1 MNWKVV
7 IGIEVHVR
15 LNTKSK
21 LFSCASTT
29 YGASPNAHASLIDLA
44 MPGTLPVLNDKAIDM
59 AIQFG
64 LATNCDIHPYNVFA
78 RKNYFYPD
86 LPKGYQ
92 ISQLDHPIVSNGKLM
107 IEVDGKQKNI
117 RINRAH
123 LEEDAGKSIHYSD
136 HSALDYNRAGTP
148 LIEVVTEPEIYS
160 TAEAIAY
167 LKTLYQTVTNLGICD
182 GNMEQ
187 GSFKCDINISLRAN
201 DQAPLG
207 TRTEIKNLNSFR
219 FIERA
224 INYEIQ
230 RQSDLLDQGKAI
242 IQCTRLYDPNSDET
256 KLMRTKEQAHD
267 YRYFPEPDLMPVHIS
282 QERIDRLQANMPES
296 CDDKY
301 KRFITK
307 FELKEDCARRLSQK
321 VHLSALFSKAA
332 QNQVAYAAEFANW
345 ILGDISALLHTHHLS
360 PANCPITSDHLI
372 DIALALHN
380 KQIAK
385 SAVKI
390 ILTAL
395 FEQCATVDQIIN
407 EKQLQAVCDTS
418 KLAAIVQDILDQN
431 TNQVN
436 QYRQGKD
443 KLWGF
448 FMGKIMKQTKG
459 KADPDL
465 IKELLKEK
473 LQ

>member
-21 LFSCASTT
+21 LFSAASAT
-29 YGASPNAHASLIDLA
+29 YGASPNAQACLIDLA

-64 LATNCDIHPYNVFA
+64 LATNCQIHPYNVFA

-92 ISQLDHPIVSNGKLM
+92 ISQLNHPIVSNGELM
-107 IEVDGKQKNI
+107 IEVDGTPKTV

-123 LEEDAGKSIHYSD
+123 LEEDAGKSIH
-136 HSALDYNRAGTP
+136 HCHHTALDFNRAGTA

-167 LKTLYQTVTNLGICD
+167 LKALYQTVTYLGICD

-224 INYEIQ
+224 IDYEIQ
-230 RQSDLLDQGKAI
+230 RQSDLLDRGKAV
-242 IQCTRLYDPNSDET
+242 IQCTRLFDPDNNET
-256 KLMRTKEQAHD
+256 RLMRTKEEAHD
-267 YRYFPEPDLMPVHIS
+267 YRYFPEPDLLPVHIS
-282 QERIDRLQANMPES
+282 QARIDLIRATMPEAS
-296 CDDKY
+296 QEKEM
-301 KRFITK
+301 RFIK
-307 FELKEDCARRLSQK
+307 QFQLKNEFAKRLSQK
-321 VHLSALFSKAA
+321 PHLGILFDQAA
-332 QNQVAYAAEFANW
+332 QQQDAYATDFANW
-345 ILGDISALLHTHHLS
+345 ILGDISALLSTHHIS
-360 PANCPITSDHLI
+360 PVDCPIKPNHLT
-372 DIALALHN
+372 DIATALSS
-380 KQIAK
+380 KRIAK

-390 ILTAL
+390 ILTEIFNHAS
-395 FEQCATVDQIIN
+395 TVDQIITI
-407 EKQLQAVCDTS
+407 KQLEAVSDTAT
-418 KLAAIVQDILDQN
+418 LTTLVQDILDQN
-431 TNQVN
+431 SNQVN
-436 QYRQGKD
+436 QYRQGKE

-465 IKELLKEK
+465 IKNILKEK